1 MLENMIRVGRAVCT
15 RINRLDRKLLFFS
28 FMLLL
33 VGRLPALHNFPPA
46 AAFPSRLHSQ
56 MPCQS
61 TLNIYHTRSFASR
74 LILILPKDNA
84 EQSERISTVK
94 KICKYP
100 PVHNFALSSHK
111 KARNFPDV
119 VAHPSRSSKQT
130 SQPSMQRASIHH
142 DMVVRRNEANTVEK
156 ACRE

>member
-1 MLENMIRVGRAVCT
+1 MIRVGRAVCT

-74 LILILPKDNA
+74 LVLILPKDNA

-94 KICKYP
+94 KLCKYP
-100 PVHNFALSSHK
+100 PVQNFALSSHK
-111 KARNFPDV
+111 KRGIFLMWWRIPPGLANRP
-119 VAHPSRSSKQT
+119 
-130 SQPSMQRASIHH
+130 ASHQCK
-142 DMVVRRNEANTVEK
+142 EPQSPTTWS
-156 ACRE
+156 

>member
-1 MLENMIRVGRAVCT
+1 MLENMIRVGRAVCA
-15 RINRLDRKLLFFS
+15 RIDLIANYYFS

-56 MPCQS
+56 MPCRS

-111 KARNFPDV
+111 KTRNFPDV

-130 SQPSMQRASIHH
+130 SHQCQDPQSTTTWS
-142 DMVVRRNEANTVEK
+142 
-156 ACRE
+156 